1 MIRIIRRKSHRQ
13 PSRRHLSAGDGVNQL
28 AFAALRVFALADPDI
43 DADVAFAYFRE
54 FFDCLRFVFV
64 NGNDGVLDSERF
76 IDDFGADDD
85 LFRLF
90 KH

>member
-1 MIRIIRRKSHRQ
+1 MNDAAGIYRQ

-43 DADVAFAYFRE
+43 DANVAFAYFRE

-76 IDDFGADDD
+76 IDDFGTDDD